1 MRCNHIVIQLSP
13 PQKIII
19 FVLLFFLSL
28 AQSFVTAISSP
39 ELASCLAGD
48 GSPGSSVSQTSW
60 YLDLLFWTFPLLTP
74 LFVLFY
80 WLNLSSSPPSPL
92 APLAFS
98 ALCSLLSHHQ
108 SVPWSA
114 PLSRERSPG
123 LLLSPER
130 GALLVCSSLQREVS
144 WSKPSPRCSFVV
156 YHNGFTTS
164 SKTHLLGCNPFLTL
178 HPKQRWRNI
187 LDWIIFILSCFFP
200 PSYFKSMRKT
210 IA

>member
-13 PQKIII
+13 PKKIII

-123 LLLSPER
+123 QSPHLAALLLFTIMDSPPAAKLTCLDATR
-130 GALLVCSSLQREVS
+130 
-144 WSKPSPRCSFVV
+144 
-156 YHNGFTTS
+156 
-164 SKTHLLGCNPFLTL
+164 FL
-178 HPKQRWRNI
+178 HFIQNKDGGI
-187 LDWIIFILSCFFP
+187 FWIE
-200 PSYFKSMRKT
+200 
-210 IA
+210 